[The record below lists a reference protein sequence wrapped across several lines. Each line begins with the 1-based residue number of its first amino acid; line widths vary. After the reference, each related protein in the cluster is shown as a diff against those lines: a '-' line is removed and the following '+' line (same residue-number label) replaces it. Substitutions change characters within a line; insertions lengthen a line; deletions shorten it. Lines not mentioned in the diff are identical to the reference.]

1 MSSTTLQL
9 NREFLTSYYGEMV
22 DEIGEIFQL
31 FLNEIPNEVA
41 SVKLNLQNNKYVAAA
56 SVLHKIAPSFCN
68 IGLPDL
74 TTKIKTIE
82 ANLQEGNT
90 EEVWQQI
97 NLFEEE
103 LMLYLPIVVEENER
117 LANVEKRA

>member
-1 MSSTTLQL
+1 MTTIPLQL
-9 NREFLTSYYGEMV
+9 DKEFLSSYYGEMV

-31 FLNEIPNEVA
+31 FLNEIPKELAVIKV
-41 SVKLNLQNNKYVAAA
+41 SLQNNKYVTAANG
-56 SVLHKIAPSFCN
+56 LHKIAPSFCN

-74 TTKIKTIE
+74 TTKIKLIE

-90 EEVWQQI
+90 EEVWLQI

-103 LMLYLPIVVEENER
+103 LNLYLPIVIKENDR
-117 LANVEKRA
+117 LDNLEKRA